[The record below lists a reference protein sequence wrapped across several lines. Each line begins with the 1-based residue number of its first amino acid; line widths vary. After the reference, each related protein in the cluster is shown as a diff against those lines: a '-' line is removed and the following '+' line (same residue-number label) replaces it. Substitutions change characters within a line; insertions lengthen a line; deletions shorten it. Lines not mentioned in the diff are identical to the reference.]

1 MATKKQTFESSK
13 LAWRYEPPAKALVY
27 READSKYVG
36 DEPKYP
42 PLEEQLQWTETYYRT
57 QLLKT
62 LNWYNHTQDKKKSAE
77 WLAQFLSRN
86 PKRAKLAEHVRKGEI
101 WPGVT
106 VGYATRA
113 GRAGLHLRFGTLR
126 TMLRHIKTAE
136 TNIKVSLDPI
146 DDGKP
151 VVKAP
156 NIQERMAERT
166 SEFLGEVEGRFDTF
180 IENEFKGDPK
190 LVELLTT
197 MNVPGQQL
205 KTVQEHISKRIA
217 EFEELY
223 EGKDAQLLEGY
234 RHWGKRQMK
243 AVVAWWTSA
252 LSDANSY
259 NTAKKAAKAP
269 RKKKAVSPEK
279 IVSKLKFMKEFAE
292 LSIKSIMPATI
303 LTASELWVY
312 NTKTRKLGIYIV
324 DAHQSSL
331 SVKGTKIL
339 GYDEM
344 ASVQKTLRKPKEQ
357 LKEFGTQGKP
367 AAKKWHKGI
376 KTTETKLN
384 GRINED
390 CILLKV
396 YK

>member
-1 MATKKQTFESSK
+1 MATKKQTVAPSK
-13 LAWRYEPPAKALVY
+13 LAWRFEPPAKPLIY

-42 PLEEQLQWTETYYRT
+42 SLEEQLQWTETNYRT

-101 WPGVT
+101 WPGAT

-113 GRAGLHLRFGTLR
+113 GRAGLYLRFGTLR
-126 TMLRHIKTAE
+126 TMLRQLKQAEVKIKLNE
-136 TNIKVSLDPI
+136 EPI

-180 IENEFKGDPK
+180 IQNEFKGDPK

-197 MNVPGQQL
+197 MNVPAQQL
-205 KTVQEHISKRIA
+205 KTVQEHINKRIE
-217 EFEELY
+217 EFGELY

-234 RHWGKRQMK
+234 KHWGKRQMK
-243 AVVAWWTSA
+243 AVVSWWSSA

-279 IVSKLKFMKEFAE
+279 IVSKLKYMKEFAE
-292 LSIKSIMPATI
+292 LSIKSVMPATI
-303 LTASELWVY
+303 LTSTELWVY

-357 LKEFGTQGKP
+357 LKEFTAQGKP